1 MSKVAAAGGTVFRSL
16 RIRNYRLYFVGQIV
30 SLTGTWMQTVA
41 LGWLV
46 YQITGSPTQ
55 IGTVTAVQFVPVL
68 FGSMYG
74 GLLADRF
81 DKRRLLLCTQVAFTV
96 QASAL
101 AILALTGTAT
111 LPALYVISLVL
122 GAITTIDNPVR
133 QAFVT
138 EMVGREELT
147 NADGLNSAIFNS
159 ARIVGPAIAGILIEL
174 IGTTA
179 CFVINA
185 VSFFAVIAG
194 LLAMRPDELF
204 RSPTTPRAKG
214 QLKDGLRYAWHEPTL
229 RLTLSMLAVIGT
241 MAMNFLVVLPVLAK
255 EVFHGNAGTYGFM
268 TAVMGVGSLGG
279 SLIAASRRTV
289 SRRLLAVAATAFGI
303 TMLLDAV
310 AMNLGVE
317 LVFLAFTGMATIT
330 FMSTANATV
339 QLTSRP
345 EMRGRVMSI
354 YMLLFLGST
363 PIGSLI
369 MGWISG
375 HAGPR
380 WSLAVGGIS
389 CLIAATFAIGMGVRR
404 TRHELAAV
412 ETGVPTALQ
421 REPVAVGS
429 KDEVG

>member
-1 MSKVAAAGGTVFRSL
+1 
-16 RIRNYRLYFVGQIV
+16 
-30 SLTGTWMQTVA
+30 
-41 LGWLV
+41 
-46 YQITGSPTQ
+46 
-55 IGTVTAVQFVPVL
+55 
-68 FGSMYG
+68 
-74 GLLADRF
+74 
-81 DKRRLLLCTQVAFTV
+81 
-96 QASAL
+96 
-101 AILALTGTAT
+101 
-111 LPALYVISLVL
+111 
-122 GAITTIDNPVR
+122 
-133 QAFVT
+133 
-138 EMVGREELT
+138 
-147 NADGLNSAIFNS
+147 
-159 ARIVGPAIAGILIEL
+159 
-174 IGTTA
+174 
-179 CFVINA
+179 
-185 VSFFAVIAG
+185 VSFFAVIAA

-204 RSPTTPRAKG
+204 RAPTAPRRKG
-214 QLKDGLRYAWHEPTL
+214 QLKEGLRYAWNEPTL

-289 SRRLLAVAATAFGI
+289 NRRLLAGAATAFGV

-369 MGWISG
+369 MGWIS
-375 HAGPR
+375 ANFGPR

-412 ETGVPTALQ
+412 ETGIQTALQ